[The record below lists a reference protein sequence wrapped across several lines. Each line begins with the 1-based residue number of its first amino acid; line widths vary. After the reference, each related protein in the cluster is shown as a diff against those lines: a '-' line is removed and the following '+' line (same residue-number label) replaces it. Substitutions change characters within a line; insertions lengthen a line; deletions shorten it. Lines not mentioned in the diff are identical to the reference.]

1 MLAAGVLLALFY
13 MLHPGGGDPPTLEA
27 ARHPLYF
34 VEHLFGVA
42 SLVLML
48 FGLEGARERQ
58 SARLGL
64 LGAIGF
70 GLSFV
75 GSALLLGVI
84 FFDGYAS
91 PILAANAPQLLAA
104 SGPFDTL
111 PGYLPLTLVGVVWG
125 VGVIAFGVAS
135 LRAGI
140 LPRWGS
146 WLLIVGSIVVNLP
159 QQRMGP
165 ASLLVISLGAVAMG
179 AGLAWWGYSIWLGP

>member
-1 MLAAGVLLALFY
+1 M
-13 MLHPGGGDPPTLEA
+13 
-27 ARHPLYF
+27 
-34 VEHLFGVA
+34 
-42 SLVLML
+42 
-48 FGLEGARERQ
+48 
-58 SARLGL
+58 
-64 LGAIGF
+64 
-70 GLSFV
+70 
-75 GSALLLGVI
+75 
-84 FFDGYAS
+84 
-91 PILAANAPQLLAA
+91 
-104 SGPFDTL
+104 
-111 PGYLPLTLVGVVWG
+111 VWG